1 MSPSRFAASSSRVCT
16 ARASASRFSASSAA
30 PRSASSASSSILAA
44 WCASICSAE
53 KRRLCARTSSSLSSS
68 RLIALKPAPPVT
80 GTATVGA
87 TSAGALELPG
97 GVGGL
102 ERTLAG
108 WGIVTPAS
116 GVPAGAGRLEALPVL
131 GARAS
136 SCGRDSVFVGTT
148 VLNSLLPAMLGSLAA
163 GLRSSFFAST
173 LASCLSTA
181 CQSLTRSAYRMVLSE
196 CSQHAEQ
203 GETLAIITVREDD
216 PTNESFKTCVS
227 LDPRKGTCALPLPN
241 ARMHSFRHSR
251 DLFIS
256 APSRR
261 FARSSL

>member
-216 PTNESFKTCVS
+216 PTNESFKT
-227 LDPRKGTCALPLPN
+227 
-241 ARMHSFRHSR
+241 
-251 DLFIS
+251 
-256 APSRR
+256 
-261 FARSSL
+261 